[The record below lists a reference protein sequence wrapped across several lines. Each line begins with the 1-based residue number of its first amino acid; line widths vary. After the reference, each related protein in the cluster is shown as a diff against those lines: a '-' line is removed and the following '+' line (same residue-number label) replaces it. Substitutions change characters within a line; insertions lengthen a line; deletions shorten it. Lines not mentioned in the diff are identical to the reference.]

1 LIPLANVPL
10 LEYALESLALSGMQ
24 EIFIVC
30 CAHSEK
36 IKSYLAQSKW
46 SKSLMPLVKTVVS
59 QELRSMGDA
68 LRELDTKQL
77 LQNDFVLMTGDVVS
91 NINLTSILTAHHE
104 RKQKDKNSIM
114 TLLVKEASVN
124 HPTRYLIGN
133 KVQS

>member
-36 IKSYLAQSKW
+36 IKSYIAQSKW
-46 SKSLMPLVKTVVS
+46 SKSMSPLVKTVVS

-91 NINLTSILTAHHE
+91 NINLAPILALHNE
-104 RKQKDKNSIM
+104 RKQTDKNSIM
-114 TLLVKEASVN
+114 TLLVKEASMN
-124 HPTRYLIGN
+124 HPTRYSLTN
-133 KVQS
+133 KIQI